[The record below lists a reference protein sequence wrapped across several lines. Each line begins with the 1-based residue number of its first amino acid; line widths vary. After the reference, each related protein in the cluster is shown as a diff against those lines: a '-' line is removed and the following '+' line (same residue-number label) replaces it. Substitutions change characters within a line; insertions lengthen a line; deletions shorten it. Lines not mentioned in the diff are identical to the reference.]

1 MNTITL
7 ANKRDLPLTTDL
19 LKAMQD
25 AYSQLEALAAVV
37 VPNQVAIL
45 TGCTNRGGSVDDGM
59 MIYNGRIVPF
69 KGGAR
74 QDMVRL
80 VQTVT
85 THQVGNGS
93 YEHTTWH
100 AEFGVSPEGRHVPWN
115 VVKGNSWKSLLALS
129 GEFYEL
135 GRDYSQYK
143 ENVSI
148 NHAMLERRVSAT
160 ESKNAAQDGLL
171 SNLTAWNQDRA
182 NEIAQLRA
190 DATAGDA
197 GLSARVSATEAKNG
211 EQDNRLDILGTENGA
226 RNAEIQDLSVFTHNG
241 FAGTGQ
247 EIANL
252 KTKTNTHAEQIN
264 NLLDATAYVPQV
276 LLTGNVSS
284 AGVLQTYR
292 AHPHLPSSFNVSA
305 TKHQTGGYQI
315 DWGEALSLG
324 TKHDYQ
330 VIVNTT
336 GDGFLNVGVRAIYK
350 QPRYFQVTFAGA
362 NMLSDTSF
370 DFMIISQLSSY
381 NP

>member
-45 TGCTNRGGSVDDGM
+45 TGCTDRGGSVDDGM

-74 QDMVRL
+74 QAMVRL

-100 AEFGVSPEGRHVPWN
+100 AEFGVSPEGRHIPWS
-115 VVKGNSWKSLLALS
+115 VVTGYSWKSLNALS
-129 GEFYEL
+129 NDLEAL
-135 GRDYSQYK
+135 TVTNAVQYSAHTHNIDALK
-143 ENVSI
+143 E
-148 NHAMLERRVSAT
+148 
-160 ESKNAAQDGLL
+160 
-171 SNLTAWNQDRA
+171 
-182 NEIAQLRA
+182 
-190 DATAGDA
+190 
-197 GLSARVSATEAKNG
+197 RVSATEAKNA
-211 EQDNRLDILGTENGA
+211 EQDNRLDILGTENGS
-226 RNAEIQDLSVFTHNG
+226 RYAEIQDLSVFTHNG

-284 AGVLQTYR
+284 AGVLQTFR
-292 AHPHLPSSFNVSA
+292 AHPHLPSSFIASA
-305 TKHQTGGYQI
+305 TKKQTGGYQI
-315 DWGEALSLG
+315 DWGGALSLG

-350 QPRYFQVTFAGA
+350 QPSYFQVTFAGA

>member
-45 TGCTNRGGSVDDGM
+45 TGCTNRGGLVDDGM

-135 GRDYSQYK
+135 GYDYSRYK
-143 ENVSI
+143 EDVSI
-148 NHAMLERRVSAT
+148 NHAMLESRVSAT

-197 GLSARVSATEAKNG
+197 GLSARVSATEAKNA

-276 LLTGNVSS
+276 LFSGR
-284 AGVLQTYR
+284 VLADGTLFELKK
-292 AHPHLPSSFNVSA
+292 HPHMVSWETICA
-305 TKHQTGGYQI
+305 YRVSTGKYEVNWSQLKTDGI
-315 DWGEALSLG
+315 D
-324 TKHDYQ
+324 DYM
-330 VIVNTT
+330 VIINTANS
-336 GDGFLNVGVRAIYK
+336 DQENIGVRAITK
-350 QPRYFQVTFAGA
+350 DRKKFIVRFADDTTLNDTQFTF
-362 NMLSDTSF
+362 MV
-370 DFMIISQLSSY
+370 ISTVI